1 MRSKARPYRTGQA
14 VLDLCLLLVNLC
26 TAAILAVL
34 LLFISW
40 PMALL
45 MMAGVVL
52 AGLAMRWLI
61 ARSQR
66 VVARSRTA
74 APPPF

>member
-40 PMALL
+40 PMTLL

-66 VVARSRTA
+66 VGSQVEDGSAR
-74 APPPF
+74 P